1 MSPWDSSPLRRLRTP
16 TSTHNTNRLT
26 PDQRCTIQDRA
37 ARLLANLDPRPAYT
51 ALVTA
56 GIRLYL
62 KPNLKPYPP
71 SYWSLLL
78 VPLTG
83 PSYWYNLLY
92 QSRPSS
98 SEPPRKSEI
107 VSATP
112 GYQLLLLLL
121 KSRMYQGEGDQG
133 EGPGG
138 GSSMPKFQRFQRLTF
153 ANLGQRR

>member
-16 TSTHNTNRLT
+16 TPTHNTNRLT

-71 SYWSLLL
+71 SYW
-78 VPLTG
+78 PLTG
-83 PSYWYNLLY
+83 TTYFIKAAQPLQN
-92 QSRPSS
+92 RH
-98 SEPPRKSEI
+98 
-107 VSATP
+107 
-112 GYQLLLLLL
+112 
-121 KSRMYQGEGDQG
+121 
-133 EGPGG
+133 
-138 GSSMPKFQRFQRLTF
+138 
-153 ANLGQRR
+153 ANQK